1 MSAALFLRR
10 SRRCSD
16 KQVSPSN
23 WFRLQ
28 LTTHVTHNE
37 PVISIL
43 WDLGTCGFEET
54 QSGNQATFV
63 AYFAPEIPI
72 KEFRRQVKFHLG
84 RLEIEPHKS
93 SVSLLRFSQEESL
106 QKWKEEFTGFPVN
119 ETFYIY
125 PSWETA
131 PPNHPIPIAI
141 EPGHAFG
148 SGTHESTQLALSLLT
163 QPSRT
168 AKSIL
173 DLGTGSGILL
183 IAASKLSPANTLV
196 GLDIDHQAIDMARH
210 NLSLNDVKGAVL
222 ITGTSLSVRSEFDL
236 VLVNLTSTLIRQLV
250 PELSRLTKRYIVLSG
265 FTGEERLEMLEAWE
279 DSPFQITAEKSLN
292 GWLSFLMRREN

>member
-1 MSAALFLRR
+1 MPPL
-10 SRRCSD
+10 
-16 KQVSPSN
+16 N

-28 LTTHVTHNE
+28 LTTHVNHNE

-54 QSGNQATFV
+54 QSGNQTTFV
-63 AYFAPEIPI
+63 AYFTPEISI
-72 KEFRRQVKFHLG
+72 SDFRRQLKFHLR
-84 RLEIEPHKS
+84 RLEIAPHKS
-93 SVSLLRFSQEESL
+93 RVSLLRFSQEDSL
-106 QKWKEEFTGFPVN
+106 RKWKREFTGFPVN

-131 PPNHPIPIAI
+131 SPDHPIPIAI

-168 AKSIL
+168 AESIL

-183 IAASKLSPANTLV
+183 IAASKLSSANTLV
-196 GLDIDHQAIDMARH
+196 GLDLDHQAIDMARH
-210 NLSLNDVKGAVL
+210 NLSLNDVKEAVL
-222 ITGTSLSVRSEFDL
+222 ITGSSLSIRPGFDL
-236 VLVNLTSTLIRQLV
+236 VLANLTSTLICQLV
-250 PELSRLTKRYIVLSG
+250 PELSRLTKRHIVLSG
-265 FTGEERLEMLEAWE
+265 FTGDERLKILDAWE
-279 DSPFQITAEKSLN
+279 NYPFKVTDEKSLN